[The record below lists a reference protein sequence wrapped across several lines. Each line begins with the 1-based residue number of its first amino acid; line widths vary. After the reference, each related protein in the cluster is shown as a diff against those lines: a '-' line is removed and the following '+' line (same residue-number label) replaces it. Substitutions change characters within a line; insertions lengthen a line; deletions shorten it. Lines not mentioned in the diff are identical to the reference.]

1 MFTAKI
7 IGFCFVS
14 MLISTW
20 LHDVFLKKDQLQLS
34 KATVYFGFI
43 ASLYCVIAGIFLLSG
58 WQDPLAGAD
67 PSEVAKASV
76 RHRKGGLVILL
87 IKYFPYVLIG
97 AGGFFAY
104 MNFSILRLTE
114 NQLKAFQT
122 EMKK

>member
-1 MFTAKI
+1 
-7 IGFCFVS
+7 

-43 ASLYCVIAGIFLLSG
+43 ASLYCVIAGIVLLSG

-67 PSEVAKASV
+67 PSEVVKAFV
-76 RHRKGGLVILL
+76 RHRKGGSVILL
-87 IKYFPYVLIG
+87 MKFIEFVPYVLIG
-97 AGGFFAY
+97 AGGFFSY
-104 MNFSILRLTE
+104 TNFSILRLTK
-114 NQLKAFQT
+114 NQLKAFQA